1 MYSPYRLVQ
10 FVRISNIYSCCFIV
24 NCTRNHVITNT
35 NRPFSGADPGICGT
49 GETNFDSENTWFL
62 FLGLEIKNGLST
74 LRERKRPVI
83 SSPFEN
89 FSVFP
94 SLSFDEPDQV
104 NTLRL
109 NCSFLLQI
117 TFVVNLFQLLILLTS
132 RMRNKKIKKLLV
144 HHPKKT
150 WKRQHLVFFQFW
162 VQEEGVSSS
171 RKYFSEFELFSKVNF
186 LLPSD
191 ERPFNLLLFSRKI
204 ERPCTDFTVNTQYLC
219 LLL

>member
-10 FVRISNIYSCCFIV
+10 FVPILNIYLCCFIV

-62 FLGLEIKNGLST
+62 FLRLKIKNGLST
-74 LRERKRPVI
+74 LRGEKAPCHLQSI
-83 SSPFEN
+83 KN
-89 FSVFP
+89 FSFFP

-109 NCSFLLQI
+109 NCSFLVQI

-132 RMRNKKIKKLLV
+132 RMRNKKICLLV
-144 HHPKKT
+144 TRKRHGKDNT
-150 WKRQHLVFFQFW
+150 WSFSNFGSKRKESVPVEDISPSL
-162 VQEEGVSSS
+162 S
-171 RKYFSEFELFSKVNF
+171 YF
-186 LLPSD
+186 
-191 ERPFNLLLFSRKI
+191 
-204 ERPCTDFTVNTQYLC
+204 
-219 LLL
+219 

>member
-62 FLGLEIKNGLST
+62 FLRLEIKNGLST
-74 LRERKRPVI
+74 LRGEKAPCHLQFI
-83 SSPFEN
+83 KN
-89 FSVFP
+89 FSFFP
-94 SLSFDEPDQV
+94 SLSFDEPNQV
-104 NTLRL
+104 NTVRL
-109 NCSFLLQI
+109 NCSFLVQI
-117 TFVVNLFQLLILLTS
+117 TFVVNLFQLSILFTS
-132 RMRNKKIKKLLV
+132 RMRNKKNKILLA
-144 HHPKKT
+144 HHPKKA

-171 RKYFSEFELFSKVNF
+171 GRYFSEFELFLKVGI
-186 LLPSD
+186 L
-191 ERPFNLLLFSRKI
+191 
-204 ERPCTDFTVNTQYLC
+204 
-219 LLL
+219 

>member
-1 MYSPYRLVQ
+1 MQ

-62 FLGLEIKNGLST
+62 FLRQEIKNGLSP
-74 LRERKRPVI
+74 LRGEKASCHLQSI
-83 SSPFEN
+83 KN
-89 FSVFP
+89 FSFFP

-171 RKYFSEFELFSKVNF
+171 RKYFSEFELFSKVNC

-204 ERPCTDFTVNTQYLC
+204 KRPCTDFTVNTQYLC
-219 LLL
+219 LLLLNFLED